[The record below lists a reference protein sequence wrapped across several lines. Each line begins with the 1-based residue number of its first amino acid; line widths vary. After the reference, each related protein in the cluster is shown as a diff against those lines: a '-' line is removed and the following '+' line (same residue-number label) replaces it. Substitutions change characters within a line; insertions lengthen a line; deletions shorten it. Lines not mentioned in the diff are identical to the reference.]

1 VAVAPDA
8 EKTAGNGQRA
18 PMAITVAGL
27 TKNYGEIEAV
37 RGIDFEVPTGETFGF
52 LGPNGAGKST
62 TIKILCT
69 LARPTSGTARVAG
82 HDVTTERDRVRR
94 NIGLVFQDTT
104 LDNYLTGA
112 QNLRFHAE
120 LYGVPAAAVAPR
132 MQQVMEMVGLWD
144 RRDAPARTFSKGM
157 RQRLAIARALIHDPP
172 VLFLDEPTA
181 NLDPEGART
190 VRDFL
195 LELRRER
202 RTILLSTHLL
212 DEADRICDRVGV
224 LHTRLLAAGP
234 PSELRAGRPGHVT
247 RVQLAELTDAV
258 VTAARAVAAG
268 PVEVTSGATSSA
280 TGGPA
285 GGTVAVPVGDP
296 GRDNPALVAAIVA
309 AGGRIRFVTEAT
321 TSLEEAY
328 LTLLGG
334 AGSTEPRVTQLEGT
348 QLEGTK
354 PGGPQ

>member
-1 VAVAPDA
+1 
-8 EKTAGNGQRA
+8 
-18 PMAITVAGL
+18 
-27 TKNYGEIEAV
+27 
-37 RGIDFEVPTGETFGF
+37 
-52 LGPNGAGKST
+52 
-62 TIKILCT
+62 
-69 LARPTSGTARVAG
+69 
-82 HDVTTERDRVRR
+82 
-94 NIGLVFQDTT
+94 
-104 LDNYLTGA
+104 
-112 QNLRFHAE
+112 
-120 LYGVPAAAVAPR
+120 
-132 MQQVMEMVGLWD
+132 
-144 RRDAPARTFSKGM
+144 M

-181 NLDPEGART
+181 NLDPEGAKT

-224 LHTRLLAAGP
+224 LHTRLLAVGP
-234 PSELRAGRPGHVT
+234 PVGAARRPARPRDAGAARRGDRRGGDGGPDGRGRAGRGH
-247 RVQLAELTDAV
+247 
-258 VTAARAVAAG
+258 
-268 PVEVTSGATSSA
+268 SGATS
-280 TGGPA
+280 
-285 GGTVAVPVGDP
+285 GTVAVPVGDP

>member
-1 VAVAPDA
+1 MI
-8 EKTAGNGQRA
+8 ETQE
-18 PMAITVAGL
+18 L
-27 TKNYGEIEAV
+27 T
-37 RGIDFEVPTGETFGF
+37 RTFGSTTAVDRLTLTIAEGEVF
-52 LGPNGAGKST
+52 GLLGPNGAGKT
-62 TIKILCT
+62 TTVRMLSGLIG
-69 LARPTSGTARVAG
+69 RTSGDATVAG
-82 HDVTTERDRVRR
+82 FRLSDPDDARKLRGA
-94 NIGLVFQDTT
+94 IGLLPEEPGLYPDLSAART
-104 LDNYLTGA
+104 LDFYG
-112 QNLRFHAE
+112 R
-120 LYGVPAAAVAPR
+120 LYQVPAALRADR
-132 MQQVMEMVGLWD
+132 TEKLLTLLGLWD

-181 NLDPEGART
+181 NLDPEGAKT

-247 RVQLAELTDAV
+247 RVQLAEVTDAV

-268 PVEVTSGATSSA
+268 PVEVTSGATS
-280 TGGPA
+280 G

>member
-1 VAVAPDA
+1 
-8 EKTAGNGQRA
+8 
-18 PMAITVAGL
+18 
-27 TKNYGEIEAV
+27 
-37 RGIDFEVPTGETFGF
+37 
-52 LGPNGAGKST
+52 
-62 TIKILCT
+62 
-69 LARPTSGTARVAG
+69 
-82 HDVTTERDRVRR
+82 
-94 NIGLVFQDTT
+94 
-104 LDNYLTGA
+104 
-112 QNLRFHAE
+112 
-120 LYGVPAAAVAPR
+120 
-132 MQQVMEMVGLWD
+132 
-144 RRDAPARTFSKGM
+144 M

>member
-1 VAVAPDA
+1 
-8 EKTAGNGQRA
+8 
-18 PMAITVAGL
+18 
-27 TKNYGEIEAV
+27 
-37 RGIDFEVPTGETFGF
+37 
-52 LGPNGAGKST
+52 
-62 TIKILCT
+62 
-69 LARPTSGTARVAG
+69 
-82 HDVTTERDRVRR
+82 
-94 NIGLVFQDTT
+94 
-104 LDNYLTGA
+104 
-112 QNLRFHAE
+112 
-120 LYGVPAAAVAPR
+120 
-132 MQQVMEMVGLWD
+132 
-144 RRDAPARTFSKGM
+144 
-157 RQRLAIARALIHDPP
+157 
-172 VLFLDEPTA
+172 
-181 NLDPEGART
+181 
-190 VRDFL
+190 
-195 LELRRER
+195 
-202 RTILLSTHLL
+202 
-212 DEADRICDRVGV
+212 
-224 LHTRLLAAGP
+224 
-234 PSELRAGRPGHVT
+234 VT

-348 QLEGTK
+348 QLEGTQLEGTK

>member
-1 VAVAPDA
+1 MI
-8 EKTAGNGQRA
+8 ETQE
-18 PMAITVAGL
+18 L
-27 TKNYGEIEAV
+27 T
-37 RGIDFEVPTGETFGF
+37 RTFGGTTAVDRLTLTIAEGEVF
-52 LGPNGAGKST
+52 GLLGPNGAGKT
-62 TIKILCT
+62 TTVRMLSGLIG
-69 LARPTSGTARVAG
+69 RTSGDATVAG
-82 HDVTTERDRVRR
+82 FRLSDPGSARKLRGA
-94 NIGLVFQDTT
+94 IGLLPEEPGLYPDLSAART
-104 LDNYLTGA
+104 LDFYG
-112 QNLRFHAE
+112 R
-120 LYGVPAAAVAPR
+120 LYQVPAALRADR
-132 MQQVMEMVGLWD
+132 TEKLLTLLGLWD

-280 TGGPA
+280 TSSPA

>member
-1 VAVAPDA
+1 
-8 EKTAGNGQRA
+8 
-18 PMAITVAGL
+18 
-27 TKNYGEIEAV
+27 
-37 RGIDFEVPTGETFGF
+37 
-52 LGPNGAGKST
+52 
-62 TIKILCT
+62 
-69 LARPTSGTARVAG
+69 
-82 HDVTTERDRVRR
+82 
-94 NIGLVFQDTT
+94 
-104 LDNYLTGA
+104 
-112 QNLRFHAE
+112 
-120 LYGVPAAAVAPR
+120 
-132 MQQVMEMVGLWD
+132 
-144 RRDAPARTFSKGM
+144 
-157 RQRLAIARALIHDPP
+157 

-234 PSELRAGRPGHVT
+234 PSELRTGRPGHVT
-247 RVQLAELTDAV
+247 RVQLAEVTDAV

-268 PVEVTSGATSSA
+268 PVEVTSGATSGA
-280 TGGPA
+280 TGGA
-285 GGTVAVPVGDP
+285 TGGAVAVPVGDP
-296 GRDNPALVAAIVA
+296 SRDNPALVAAIVA

-334 AGSTEPRVTQLEGT
+334 HGSTERRVTQLEGT
-348 QLEGTK
+348 QLEDTK

>member
-1 VAVAPDA
+1 
-8 EKTAGNGQRA
+8 
-18 PMAITVAGL
+18 
-27 TKNYGEIEAV
+27 
-37 RGIDFEVPTGETFGF
+37 
-52 LGPNGAGKST
+52 
-62 TIKILCT
+62 
-69 LARPTSGTARVAG
+69 
-82 HDVTTERDRVRR
+82 
-94 NIGLVFQDTT
+94 
-104 LDNYLTGA
+104 
-112 QNLRFHAE
+112 
-120 LYGVPAAAVAPR
+120 
-132 MQQVMEMVGLWD
+132 
-144 RRDAPARTFSKGM
+144 M

-268 PVEVTSGATSSA
+268 PVEVTSSATSSA

-348 QLEGTK
+348 QLEGTQLEGTK

>member
-1 VAVAPDA
+1 MIETQD
-8 EKTAGNGQRA
+8 
-18 PMAITVAGL
+18 L
-27 TKNYGEIEAV
+27 T
-37 RGIDFEVPTGETFGF
+37 RTFGGTTAVDRLTLTIAEGEVF
-52 LGPNGAGKST
+52 GLLGPNGAGKT
-62 TIKILCT
+62 TTVRMLSGLIG
-69 LARPTSGTARVAG
+69 RTSGDATVAG
-82 HDVTTERDRVRR
+82 FRLSDPDDARKLRGA
-94 NIGLVFQDTT
+94 IGLLPEEPGLYPDLSAART
-104 LDNYLTGA
+104 LDFYG
-112 QNLRFHAE
+112 R
-120 LYGVPAAAVAPR
+120 LYQIPAALRADR
-132 MQQVMEMVGLWD
+132 TEKLLTLLGLWD

-181 NLDPEGART
+181 NLDPEGAKT

-268 PVEVTSGATSSA
+268 PVEVTSSATSSA

-348 QLEGTK
+348 QLEGTQLEGTK

>member
-1 VAVAPDA
+1 MIETQD
-8 EKTAGNGQRA
+8 
-18 PMAITVAGL
+18 L
-27 TKNYGEIEAV
+27 T
-37 RGIDFEVPTGETFGF
+37 RTFGGTTAVDRLTLTIAEGEVF
-52 LGPNGAGKST
+52 GLLGPNGAGKT
-62 TIKILCT
+62 TTVRMLSGLIG
-69 LARPTSGTARVAG
+69 RTSGDATVAG
-82 HDVTTERDRVRR
+82 FRLSDPDDARKLRGA
-94 NIGLVFQDTT
+94 IGLLPEEPGLYPDLSAAAV
-104 LDNYLTGA
+104 LDFYG
-112 QNLRFHAE
+112 R
-120 LYGVPAAAVAPR
+120 LYQVPAALRADR
-132 MQQVMEMVGLWD
+132 TEKLLTLLSLWD
-144 RRDAPARTFSKGM
+144 RRDAPARTYSKGM

-212 DEADRICDRVGV
+212 DEADRIFDRVGV

-247 RVQLAELTDAV
+247 RVQVAELTDAV

-268 PVEVTSGATSSA
+268 PVEVTGGA
-280 TGGPA
+280 
-285 GGTVAVPVGDP
+285 VAVPVGDP

-348 QLEGTK
+348 QLEGTQLEGTK

>member
-1 VAVAPDA
+1 MIETQD
-8 EKTAGNGQRA
+8 
-18 PMAITVAGL
+18 L
-27 TKNYGEIEAV
+27 T
-37 RGIDFEVPTGETFGF
+37 RTFGGTTAVDRLTLTIAEGEVF
-52 LGPNGAGKST
+52 GLLGPNGAGKT
-62 TIKILCT
+62 TTVRMLSGLIG
-69 LARPTSGTARVAG
+69 RTSGDATVAG
-82 HDVTTERDRVRR
+82 FRLSDPDDARKLRGA
-94 NIGLVFQDTT
+94 IGLLPEEPGLYPDLSAART
-104 LDNYLTGA
+104 LDFYG
-112 QNLRFHAE
+112 R
-120 LYGVPAAAVAPR
+120 LYQVPAALRADR
-132 MQQVMEMVGLWD
+132 TEKLLTLLGLWD

-285 GGTVAVPVGDP
+285 GGPAGGTVAVPVGDP

-348 QLEGTK
+348 QLEGTQLEGTK

>member
-1 VAVAPDA
+1 MI
-8 EKTAGNGQRA
+8 ETNE
-18 PMAITVAGL
+18 L
-27 TKNYGEIEAV
+27 T
-37 RGIDFEVPTGETFGF
+37 RTFGSTTAVDRLTLTISEGEVF
-52 LGPNGAGKST
+52 GLLGPNGAGKT
-62 TIKILCT
+62 TTVRMLSGLIG
-69 LARPTSGTARVAG
+69 RTSGDATVAG
-82 HDVTTERDRVRR
+82 FRLSDPDSARKLRSE
-94 NIGLVFQDTT
+94 IGLLPEEPGLYPDLSAART
-104 LDNYLTGA
+104 LDFYG
-112 QNLRFHAE
+112 R
-120 LYGVPAAAVAPR
+120 LYQVPAALRADR
-132 MQQVMEMVGLWD
+132 TEKLLTLLGLWD

>member
-1 VAVAPDA
+1 PGDRRAQRRRVAAQPRVGLSRPAAARGRGAGPGRDARRRAPPVHADRGGPGLRDGARGRGQRALGRGRPQRRRRRDGAAGADRAGRDGGRPGDAGGQRRPGGPGAQDPDRRPPQPVPDPRRRRRAGRRLGGRPGRPGRLTGGARLVTELREAVGVAVAPDA

-120 LYGVPAAAVAPR
+120 LYGVPAATVAPR
-132 MQQVMEMVGLWD
+132 MQQVMEMVGL
-144 RRDAPARTFSKGM
+144 
-157 RQRLAIARALIHDPP
+157 
-172 VLFLDEPTA
+172 
-181 NLDPEGART
+181 
-190 VRDFL
+190 
-195 LELRRER
+195 
-202 RTILLSTHLL
+202 
-212 DEADRICDRVGV
+212 
-224 LHTRLLAAGP
+224 
-234 PSELRAGRPGHVT
+234 
-247 RVQLAELTDAV
+247 
-258 VTAARAVAAG
+258 
-268 PVEVTSGATSSA
+268 
-280 TGGPA
+280 
-285 GGTVAVPVGDP
+285 
-296 GRDNPALVAAIVA
+296 
-309 AGGRIRFVTEAT
+309 
-321 TSLEEAY
+321 
-328 LTLLGG
+328 
-334 AGSTEPRVTQLEGT
+334 
-348 QLEGTK
+348 
-354 PGGPQ
+354 